1 MNNQIL
7 LDNDPFYISS
17 RIKEVDENYFIV
29 FSKKKNCFE
38 LHNSGQLFSTF
49 ALTIPYPEL
58 DERTIFL
65 ARKSRKENADRL
77 IREMDENN
85 SRLEKKRSERVF
97 EQIKEVT
104 NEIKRSNKNQL

>member
-7 LDNDPFYISS
+7 LENDPYYISS

-29 FSKKKNCFE
+29 FSKRRNCFE
-38 LHNSGQLFSTF
+38 LHNSSQLFSTF

-65 ARKSRKENADRL
+65 ARKSRKENAEKL
-77 IREMDENN
+77 IKEMDENN
-85 SRLEKKRSERVF
+85 ARLEKKMKKDAL
-97 EQIKEVT
+97 EQIREVT
-104 NEIKRSNKNQL
+104 NEIK

>member
-7 LDNDPFYISS
+7 LENDPYYISS

-29 FSKKKNCFE
+29 FSKRRNCFE
-38 LHNSGQLFSTF
+38 LHNSAQLFSTF

-65 ARKSRKENADRL
+65 ARKSRKENAEKL
-77 IREMDENN
+77 IKEMDENN
-85 SRLEKKRSERVF
+85 ARLERKMKNDAL
-97 EQIKEVT
+97 EQIREVT
-104 NEIKRSNKNQL
+104 NEIK